1 MKTMYDEGLIA
12 QDFFSYSDASCG
24 AMINAGESG
33 ALCWWTLE
41 HTGNQFADIICAN
54 PIPLGDVT
62 DVNDIH
68 VSRLKQFDA
77 NRVWASASYEEPR
90 ILAMLCDFVYSMEGS
105 MIYRYGFSQEA
116 GGDPL
121 NIAEAWYLNDKGEIT
136 NAKVEDKSSASISDY
151 GRKYLFPNDG
161 AGLRPV
167 VYATGHEGVVEYT
180 DSVTGA
186 KYTVANNVTLT
197 DDNNDGHWRLI
208 TIEKWSKHATSIR
221 LPDPYMAA
229 DVVDDYTDK
238 KNAVNSWIN
247 AETVKFITG
256 IRPISEIETFWKEL
270 EDLGVKDYLQY
281 VEAGYADYM
290 ALTFPNSK

>member
-1 MKTMYDEGLIA
+1 
-12 QDFFSYSDASCG
+12 
-24 AMINAGESG
+24 
-33 ALCWWTLE
+33 
-41 HTGNQFADIICAN
+41 
-54 PIPLGDVT
+54 
-62 DVNDIH
+62 
-68 VSRLKQFDA
+68 
-77 NRVWASASYEEPR
+77 
-90 ILAMLCDFVYSMEGS
+90 
-105 MIYRYGFSQEA
+105 
-116 GGDPL
+116 
-121 NIAEAWYLNDKGEIT
+121 
-136 NAKVEDKSSASISDY
+136 
-151 GRKYLFPNDG
+151 
-161 AGLRPV
+161 
-167 VYATGHEGVVEYT
+167 
-180 DSVTGA
+180 
-186 KYTVANNVTLT
+186 VTLT